1 MSIKTLLLA
10 ITATITITT
19 ATAQDKLYKKNGDMI
34 EVNVTEVTTRTIS
47 YKKADNTAGPTYTI
61 AKGDVAKIV
70 YENGSED
77 VFGVVEGHR
86 TPSVKKNVKYGN
98 NIISVMPMQITSNVG
113 VGMAYERVLDKAGI
127 LSFYLPVTVAF
138 NPQATDPVTGIRT
151 GANNNPEW
159 FIMPGLKFYPTG
171 GKGVVRYGIGPN
183 LAYITGKRWINDF
196 VYDNMGN
203 IVAVDSGWR
212 TRSTLGI
219 MITNSLNINPN
230 AHLHLGLELGMGFSY
245 FNKIGSRNEN
255 VAFLGQFGFKIGY
268 RF

>member
-1 MSIKTLLLA
+1 MYIKTLLLA
-10 ITATITITT
+10 IICAFAGTIATG
-19 ATAQDKLYKKNGDMI
+19 QDRLYKKNGDMI
-34 EVNVTEVTTRTIS
+34 EVKVIEVSARTIS

-61 AKGDVAKIV
+61 ARGDVAKIV

-77 VFGVVEGHR
+77 LFGIVER
-86 TPSVKKNVKYGN
+86 QTTPLPRKDVKYGN

-138 NPQATDPVTGIRT
+138 NPQVTNPAT
-151 GANNNPEW
+151 GARTNADNGLEW

-183 LAYITGKRWINDF
+183 LAYITGQRWVNDF
-196 VYDNMGN
+196 VYDNNGN
-203 IVAVDSGWR
+203 IIAVDTGYR
-212 TRSTLGI
+212 TRSALGI

-230 AHLHLGLELGMGFSY
+230 AHLHLGLELGMGFTY
-245 FNKIGSRNEN
+245 FNKLGNRNQE